1 MLSKYEGLEF
11 NAYLVAMSGK
21 GVAIKARNVP
31 IERATEVEREWKG
44 NKDYFIC
51 ICLVGSARDLDLSE
65 DIKEY

>member
-1 MLSKYEGLEF
+1 MENNHKY

-31 IERATEVEREWKG
+31 FERATEVENEWRG

-51 ICLVGSARDLDLSE
+51 ICLVGSANDNRLAS

>member
-1 MLSKYEGLEF
+1 METNLKF

-31 IERATEVEREWKG
+31 IERAEEVEREWRG

-51 ICLVGSARDLDLSE
+51 VCIVGSASDNRLAS